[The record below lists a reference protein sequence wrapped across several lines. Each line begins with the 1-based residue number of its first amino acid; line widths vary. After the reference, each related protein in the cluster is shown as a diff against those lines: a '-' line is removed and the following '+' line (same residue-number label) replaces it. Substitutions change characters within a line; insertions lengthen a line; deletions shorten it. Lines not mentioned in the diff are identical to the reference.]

1 MNENLKKLIPKDKF
15 DITTAEKLNNYSY
28 EEIQSIIPSLL
39 EWLQDK
45 NWPVAK
51 PISEFLISINEQIT
65 NEILDVFK
73 TNDEIWKYWMIS
85 TFGPVTQ
92 NNEIK
97 KEIERIAKRPTN
109 NERLEELDELS
120 LEIMKIRKW
129 D

>member
-1 MNENLKKLIPKDKF
+1 MIENFKKLIPKDKF

-39 EWLQDK
+39 EWLQDM

-51 PISEFLISINEQIT
+51 PISEYLISINEQIT

-92 NNEIK
+92 NKEIK